1 MGLLTFF
8 QRLRE
13 PSSERLTSSTRVP
26 RSGRVRLA
34 SVQPS
39 VYTTPPGTWERGGR
53 SGQQCDSRPLP
64 CPLQAHGRTV
74 PVRMSSHCCQTK
86 HLPQQA
92 NICMHPPPPLQPT
105 GHCGFSVPA
114 SQTSTL
120 KGKWH
125 LVSGV
130 DSSVRTQRSRE
141 VPRPQPAEWRCGWG
155 GRAPTETFSAL
166 ICVHRRLRRWPRR
179 CHQVSMQGTEQ
190 GAKWRG

>member
-1 MGLLTFF
+1 MVGSGLHRACRAFT
-8 QRLRE
+8 
-13 PSSERLTSSTRVP
+13 PH
-26 RSGRVRLA
+26 RLA
-34 SVQPS
+34 RGKGEDGRGSSV
-39 VYTTPPGTWERGGR
+39 THG
-53 SGQQCDSRPLP
+53 P
-64 CPLQAHGRTV
+64 CPVLCRHMGERFQSGCPHTV
-74 PVRMSSHCCQTK
+74 ARLS
-86 HLPQQA
+86 
-92 NICMHPPPPLQPT
+92 ICRNKQIFACTPPPPLQPT

-141 VPRPQPAEWRCGWG
+141 VPRPQPAEWRCGRG

-166 ICVHRRLRRWPRR
+166 VCVHRRLRRWPRR